1 MSVVQR
7 FEKLIYYSII
17 FSQWTK
23 MLDLIANAL
32 TQHGFLFQRIDG
44 QSSLQQRNIA
54 IQEFNEDQNCTVMLA
69 SIGSAGEG

>member
-1 MSVVQR
+1 
-7 FEKLIYYSII
+7 
-17 FSQWTK
+17 